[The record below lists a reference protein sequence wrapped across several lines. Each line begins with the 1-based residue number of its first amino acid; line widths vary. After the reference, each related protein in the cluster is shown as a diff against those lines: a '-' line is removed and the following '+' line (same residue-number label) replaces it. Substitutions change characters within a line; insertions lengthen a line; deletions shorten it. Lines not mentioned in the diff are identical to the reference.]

1 MQQGWQWWYFALWV
15 YVLGLCI
22 GSFLNVCIWR
32 IPRKISLRKP
42 PSHCPACNARLTA
55 RDLIP
60 VVSYL
65 ALRGRCRHC
74 GAPIAPRYPT
84 VELLTGLLYLLC
96 YCVLPELRQLLPALV
111 LVSVLIPVAFIDAE
125 HSIIPN
131 GLMLFGLAAG
141 LLCLAFF
148 HPQTWRTD
156 LTGALAAAGLLFLVD
171 VLSRLLLR
179 KEGMGGGDVKL
190 MAVVG
195 LYLGLRLV
203 LLALLLAVVA
213 GGLVGGVLLL
223 TKKVKPGGYFPF
235 GPFLAV
241 GSFVALLF
249 GEEILAGYA
258 LWIQMLV
265 GLMIGS

>member
-1 MQQGWQWWYFALWV
+1 MQQGWLWWYFALWV
-15 YVLGLCI
+15 FVLGLCV

-32 IPRKISLRKP
+32 IPRKLSLCKP

-60 VVSYL
+60 VASYV

-74 GAPIAPRYPT
+74 GAPIAPRYPA
-84 VELLTGLLYLLC
+84 VELLTGFLYLLC
-96 YCVLPELRQLLPALV
+96 YWVLPDYRQLLPALV

-125 HSIIPN
+125 QSIIPN

-141 LLCLAFF
+141 LVCLAFL
-148 HPQTWRTD
+148 HPESWRSS
-156 LTGALAAAGLLFLVD
+156 LTGALMAAGLLFLVD

-195 LYLGLRLV
+195 LFLGLRLV
-203 LLALLLAVVA
+203 MLALLLAVVA
-213 GGLVGGVLLL
+213 GGLVGAGLLL
-223 TKKVKPGGYFPF
+223 SKKVKPGGYFPF

-241 GSFVALLF
+241 GSFVTLLF
-249 GEEILAGYA
+249 GEEILAGYMH
-258 LWIQMLV
+258 WIQMLV
-265 GLMIGS
+265 GLMIG